1 MEIEIEL
8 MEKEAFGEVVSEGIF
23 ETIVIWKDGDW
34 SIVGSAHHQ
43 SRVGKQEPLMY
54 IYKEQ
59 LQQMDVQQD
68 SIQYLIKQ
76 IEDALN
82 GISVKAFCD

>member
-8 MEKEAFGEVVSEGIF
+8 MEKEVFCEMVLEGKF

-34 SIVGSAHHQ
+34 SIVGAAHHQ
-43 SRVGKQEPLMY
+43 SRIGQEPLMY

-68 SIQYLIKQ
+68 NIHYLIKQ
-76 IEDALN
+76 IEDVLN
-82 GISVKAFCD
+82 GVLCN